1 VSLCPFGTLSGFG
14 DRDLNKSANIKNS
27 PTKQVLD
34 KNLKI
39 SYIQKSDCKHKRA
52 NVCGCFCGWL
62 MDRIRFWAIALV
74 GIFMFIDF
82 LPPA

>member
-1 VSLCPFGTLSGFG
+1 VSLCPLGTRSGFG

-34 KNLKI
+34 KKLKI
-39 SYIQKSDCKHKRA
+39 SYIQKSDSEHKRA
-52 NVCGCFCGWL
+52 NVCGCFYGFDNWL

-74 GIFMFIDF
+74 
-82 LPPA
+82 